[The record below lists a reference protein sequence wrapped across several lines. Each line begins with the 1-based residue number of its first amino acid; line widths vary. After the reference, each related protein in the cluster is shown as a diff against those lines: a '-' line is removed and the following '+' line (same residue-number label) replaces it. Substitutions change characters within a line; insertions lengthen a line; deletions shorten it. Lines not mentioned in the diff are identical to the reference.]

1 MMEGSV
7 IAARP
12 TLNAAGSKAKLA
24 QALQDAGGAEVLRLA
39 LRWQQQGRRVA
50 IATVIASWGSAPRPV
65 GSKLAVAEDG
75 DFTGSVSGGCVENAV
90 ITAALACIAD
100 GAPRV
105 LEYAGDAKFPWE
117 VGLPCGGTIR
127 VYVEMLSAKFAAA
140 LYARDQGH
148 VIASITNLETG
159 VYAQMTGQSTSGD
172 AEILRQALEVWPEA
186 SSAWRTQL
194 ISAEGGE
201 LFIDVHRPALR
212 LMIIGATH
220 LAQSLSAMA
229 GLYGY
234 DVVIID
240 PRAAYLTAERF
251 AAKKLMPDA
260 PGEALAALRPD
271 AATAVI
277 AVSHDP
283 KIDDPALIAALRSEA
298 FYIGALGS
306 RKSHE
311 ARRLRLG
318 EAGFDDAAFAR
329 IHGPVGLNIGAV
341 SPPEIAGAI
350 LAQITQILRAK
361 E

>member
-1 MMEGSV
+1 MGEGSAN
-7 IAARP
+7 IA
-12 TLNAAGSKAKLA
+12 TQMAA
-24 QALQDAGGAEVLRLA
+24 ALQGAAEAEILRTA
-39 LRWQQQGRRVA
+39 LSWQQQGRAVA

-65 GSKLAVAEDG
+65 GSKLAVAADG
-75 DFTGSVSGGCVENAV
+75 AFAGSVSGGCVENAV
-90 ITAALACIAD
+90 ITASLACIAD
-100 GAPRV
+100 GMPCL

-117 VGLPCGGTIR
+117 VGLPCGGIIR
-127 VYVEMLSAKFAAA
+127 VYVELLCPKFAAA
-140 LYARDQGH
+140 LNARDQGH
-148 VIASITNLETG
+148 ITALITNLATG
-159 VYAQMTGQSTSGD
+159 GYAQMTAQTASGD
-172 AEILRQALEVWPEA
+172 ADILSQGVEILPES

-194 ISAEGGE
+194 LSAEGGD

-229 GLYGY
+229 ALYGY
-234 DVVIID
+234 DVIIID

-251 AAKKLMPDA
+251 AAKNLVPDA
-260 PGEALAALRPD
+260 PAEALAALPPD

-306 RKSHE
+306 RKAHA
-311 ARRLRLG
+311 ARQERLRA
-318 EAGFDDAAFAR
+318 AGFGDDALAR
-329 IHGPVGLNIGAV
+329 IHGPVGLNIGAI

-350 LAQITQILRAK
+350 LAQITQILRGK
-361 E
+361 L